1 VRTPASS
8 GAEGACGDGSERD
21 RALRPASS
29 SAVFYAACA
38 LIGVAG
44 AAAALALKVSVGGL
58 ERLLRGAVESRR
70 LDLLVLALPLVGILA
85 TVLLVR
91 LVVKADLSHGV
102 SKVLSAIS
110 RHGGRMQ
117 RRMIWAPLAA
127 CSLTVGFGGSMGM
140 EAPIMH
146 AGSAIGSAVGS
157 LLRLDYR
164 RRVLLV
170 GCGTAAAVAAIFKA
184 PVAGALFAI
193 EILMIDFTA
202 QAAIPLLVSS
212 VTGAMFAKIA
222 SGADIEFEFAVF
234 QDFDYRNTPF
244 YLALGAL
251 CAIGAA
257 YLRAVQ
263 LRAGSIAAGS
273 ERPYLKAALGGLSLA
288 PLILFFPS
296 LFGEGYSGM
305 KSMLSGNPSAL
316 LSGSPFSALDPDGWL
331 FVAYMIVLVAAKGAA
346 TAVTGAAGGVGGV
359 FAPSLFMGSMIGYV
373 LARSLKLLGVP
384 FANELNFSLVGMAG
398 VLAALLK
405 APLTSVFLIAEITG
419 GYALLVPLIL
429 TSGVAFVLGRRYI
442 SPYSIYAEVLAKR
455 RELVT
460 HHKDR
465 AALALLD
472 PGDLVETDFSSLA
485 PDASIRELAQASLRT
500 RRSSVAIL
508 DDGGVLLGI
517 VRFDDVRR
525 ILLARKGT
533 EDLCVSDVAS
543 APPEVLGP
551 GMGMEQVLA
560 AFERHGIDELPFV
573 GADGRLIGFI
583 SQAKALGAYRS
594 KLLELFEESE

>member
-1 VRTPASS
+1 VQHETKG
-8 GAEGACGDGSERD
+8 GADGACRD
-21 RALRPASS
+21 RPAIGSPH
-29 SAVFYAACA
+29 VKFYLACA

-44 AAAALALKVSVGGL
+44 AAAAIALKQSVAGL
-58 ERLLRGAVESRR
+58 ERLLIGAVDARR
-70 LDLLVLALPLVGILA
+70 LHPLVLALPPIGILA

-91 LVVKADLSHGV
+91 LAVKADLSHGV
-102 SKVLSAIS
+102 SKVLAAIS
-110 RHGGRMQ
+110 RHGGNMQ
-117 RRMIWAPLAA
+117 RRMIWAPLVG

-146 AGSAIGSAVGS
+146 SGSAIGAAIGRM
-157 LLRLDYR
+157 LGLDYR

-193 EILMIDFTA
+193 EILMIDFTS

-212 VTGAMFAKIA
+212 VIGALVSKIA

-244 YLALGAL
+244 YLILGAICVL
-251 CAIGAA
+251 GAA
-257 YLRAVQ
+257 YLRAMQ
-263 LRAGSIAAGS
+263 IRAGSLTARLK
-273 ERPYLKAALGGLSLA
+273 RPYLKALAGGLALA

-296 LFGEGYSGM
+296 LYGEGYSGM
-305 KSMLSGNPSAL
+305 KAMLSGDPSAL
-316 LSGSPFSALDPDGWL
+316 LAGSPLASLDPDGWL

-346 TAVTGAAGGVGGV
+346 TAITGAAGGVGGI

-373 LARSLKLLGVP
+373 LARTLNLLGIP

-419 GYALLVPLIL
+419 GYSLLVPLIL
-429 TSGVAFVLGRRYI
+429 TSGVAFVLGRRFI
-442 SPYSIYAEVLAKR
+442 SPYSIYAEELAKR

-460 HHKDR
+460 HHKDH

-472 PGDLVETDFSSLA
+472 PGELVETDFHSLA
-485 PDASIRELAQASLRT
+485 PDAPVKELARAALRT

-508 DDGGVLLGI
+508 DDSGGLLGI

-525 ILLARKGT
+525 VLMARKGT
-533 EDLCVSDVAS
+533 EGLCVSDVAS
-543 APPEVLGP
+543 APPAILGP

-560 AFERHGIDELPFV
+560 AFEQHGADELPFV
-573 GADGRLIGFI
+573 GADGRFIGFI
-583 SQAKALGAYRS
+583 SKSKALGAYRT